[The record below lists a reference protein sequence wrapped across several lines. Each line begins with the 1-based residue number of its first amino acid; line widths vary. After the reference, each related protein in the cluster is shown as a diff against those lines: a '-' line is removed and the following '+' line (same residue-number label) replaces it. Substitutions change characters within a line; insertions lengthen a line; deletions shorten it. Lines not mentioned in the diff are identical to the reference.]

1 MIQLNKLNGRE
12 LLKSK
17 RISIFIV
24 TQFLKININLIN
36 TSLSHDI
43 PLAQPIDD
51 KTFNLFSFVFS
62 RLTIY
67 FIAVEWLVI
76 MLQDILAY

>member
-1 MIQLNKLNGRE
+1 M
-12 LLKSK
+12 
-17 RISIFIV
+17 
-24 TQFLKININLIN
+24 T
-36 TSLSHDI
+36 
-43 PLAQPIDD
+43 QPIDD